1 MMARTVQRPEWQKPG
16 GSQFLRDVPGT
27 PYRIMN
33 WHSFQVVTGPGKG
46 PFFFNEIEIRRQENR
61 SNIIVVTGPPGEGKS
76 YCALRLAEIF
86 DPKFDVNEQV
96 VFERHHLLRLIGPD
110 SPLKRGQVIVVDEA
124 QYVAGARRW
133 YEEIQKDV
141 MENIEA
147 VRSRGYIIII
157 VALHLNLLDI
167 IIRKYVLSHM
177 IHLEERGRGTVY
189 RLYTPRFAHD
199 MYRYRLGTLKLGLPD
214 AEKCASVNP
223 DCLVCRFR
231 NECMTKR
238 AIYERRKRE
247 FLNKKAKEGE
257 EKAVRREARKLSDE
271 EIVELLRQHRDEFT
285 DDAFTTRGTLDFN
298 FIRTILHK
306 HHRLNI
312 SFTRAVGIRKLYEMM
327 YPKEAKR

>member
-1 MMARTVQRPEWQKPG
+1 VEG
-16 GSQFLRDVPGT
+16 
-27 PYRIMN
+27 
-33 WHSFQVVTGPGKG
+33 
-46 PFFFNEIEIRRQENR
+46 
-61 SNIIVVTGPPGEGKS
+61 GEGNHRNRKS
-76 YCALRLAEIF
+76 
-86 DPKFDVNEQV
+86 
-96 VFERHHLLRLIGPD
+96 HHLLRLIGPD